1 MDFNNYSYDKDL
13 AENGR
18 VVDLDESSS
27 LTVCRW
33 GNKRFMACY
42 GELMKPHGFNNQQ
55 FGRFENSVPQEEQTA
70 ILMEVVAKTILIGWT
85 GMTDDGEE
93 IEYSPES
100 ALRIFK
106 KHEVFLIDV
115 INLAKEDATF
125 RIESMEE
132 ELEKPEP
139 SSSTS
144 SESAEQP
151 ASD

>member
-1 MDFNNYSYDKDL
+1 MDFNNYDYDKDL

-18 VVDLDESSS
+18 VVPLDGESS
-27 LTVCRW
+27 LTICRW
-33 GNKRFMACY
+33 GGKRFMACY

-55 FGRFENSVPQEEQTA
+55 FGKFESAVESEVQTK
-70 ILMEVVAKTILIGWT
+70 ILTEVVATTILIGWT

-93 IEYSPES
+93 IEYSVKN
-100 ALRIFK
+100 AIRIFT

-115 INLAKEDATF
+115 INMAKEDATF
-125 RIESMEE
+125 RIESMDEQ
-132 ELEKPEP
+132 LEKPEP

-151 ASD
+151 DAA